1 MPQSGEQD
9 IPWTASRCLRLLRPI
24 TSRIEP
30 LQRLVVSRKTNQGD
44 SWKFDRE
51 SSSSPEVQDALMSS
65 PLQREDPTW
74 VPKGP
79 ADLTRTYSAR
89 HRRQYVQVPAAPKL
103 NAPVA
108 TPAAGPTLP
117 TPYRQ
122 PAMPD
127 LDVSSGESAGT
138 DMDESNRNQGASRKR
153 SKLSQSQSGDPELV
167 STPKSR
173 QRANLRAGIL
183 DALKTVL
190 ERTRDMETSTAEL
203 YSEMR
208 HRVGYTHD
216 TTKAIQDADHP
227 ASAAPQLQGFGIHE
241 SRHPLRQTK
250 QSLPEEHQSR
260 KQHPAIHGA
269 ASLFD
274 ICLRKVPVL
283 IEQEQ
288 HQRQIDKEDNSE
300 SNVASEIYDDLECL
314 GSAVASY
321 PPLRKVVRA
330 HALHL
335 VIGLFRQGT
344 LTKLTLHDVVTSL
357 VDKATR
363 SELHR
368 FLDAVSHLLEIN
380 DAMDLN
386 DAVSVWPPEGPIM
399 MLPGWLIGRYF
410 STWHLGS
417 QDQSLHGFGRPDW
430 STWLMYICGKFA
442 RETQGESLVG
452 LEEILAACGVPE
464 VREDGSTSWDKRS
477 GVSFGGPNIRLVA
490 GNLEQPLVVL
500 ASMAL
505 LGLKAPFDDLKYATA
520 LSITTA
526 FRVATI
532 RVFRDLDTIAH
543 ASGGAGSDVGW
554 KPLTT
559 KLLTLTMVLQS
570 TAQERTNA
578 HTSLDPNCI
587 ITAMRRVWFPKQD
600 WRADK
605 SRLQYSLDALHS
617 VAVCVGS
624 ENRDRA
630 ADALYDCVRP
640 LMDIAYDCDEVSAS
654 FLRELCVESTRRM
667 AKLYNLPKARRI
679 ARDIDEECEALGE
692 KIAKSK
698 WEEADLHDPLRKQR
712 HYMYDDGLR
721 EWIAY
726 SPPRSKAV
734 VVSHKRPSST
744 TDDGRPSKI
753 RKAVPDIDDS
763 GYASGS
769 LSPET
774 PARGHRKALVPGSPD
789 ELGPNWT
796 PSRLNLSS
804 RSPIQDT
811 EETNHHVHSSPT
823 QAAPPLVDDS
833 NSNDVGSANDG
844 PDELAL
850 DVRQP
855 RPRSSARV
863 VSTGSPRDPIVID
876 AAEEVNTRSR
886 VRPRAPNTALPVGR
900 SGNPIIM
907 HDEDDDFD
915 ELG

>member
-30 LQRLVVSRKTNQGD
+30 LQKLVVSRKSNQCG
-44 SWKFDRE
+44 SQNFDRE
-51 SSSSPEVQDALMSS
+51 SSSSPEDQDAFMSS
-65 PLQREDPTW
+65 PLPRGDPTW

-79 ADLTRTYSAR
+79 ADFTRTYSAR
-89 HRRQYVQVPAAPKL
+89 HRRQHVKVSTAQKLSAPAA
-103 NAPVA
+103 V
-108 TPAAGPTLP
+108 PAAGPTLP

-122 PAMPD
+122 SAVPD
-127 LDVSSGESAGT
+127 LDVSSGESART
-138 DMDESNRNQGASRKR
+138 DMDESNENKGASRRR
-153 SKLSQSQSGDPELV
+153 SKLSQGRSGDPRLV

-173 QRANLRAGIL
+173 QRANLRGGIL

-190 ERTRDMETSTAEL
+190 ERTQVMETSMAEL
-203 YSEMR
+203 SPESR
-208 HRVGYTHD
+208 RQVGNKHD
-216 TTKAIQDADHP
+216 TSRAIQDTDHP
-227 ASAAPQLQGFGIHE
+227 SSAASQQPGFGIHE
-241 SRHPLRQTK
+241 SQHPSRQTK
-250 QSLPEEHQSR
+250 RSLPDRHQSR
-260 KQHPAIHGA
+260 KDCTSEYGA
-269 ASLFD
+269 PSLFD
-274 ICLRKVPVL
+274 ICVRKVPEL

-288 HQRQIDKEDNSE
+288 HQRQIDKEDNGD
-300 SNVASEIYDDLECL
+300 SNVACEIYDDLECL
-314 GSAVASY
+314 GSTVASY

-335 VIGLFRQGT
+335 VIGLFREGT
-344 LTKLTLHDVVTSL
+344 LTELSFHHVVTSL
-357 VDKATR
+357 VDRATR

-368 FLDAVSHLLEIN
+368 FLDTVSDLLEIN
-380 DAMDLN
+380 DAMDVT
-386 DAVSVWPPEGPIM
+386 DAVSVWPPEDPIM

-417 QDQSLHGFGRPDW
+417 QDQSLHGFSRSEW
-430 STWLMYICGKFA
+430 SNWLAHICRKFA

-464 VREDGSTSWDKRS
+464 VREDGSTSWDKKS
-477 GVSFGGPNIRLVA
+477 GVSFGGPNIRLIA
-490 GNLEQPLVVL
+490 ANLEQPLVIL

-505 LGLKAPFDDLKYATA
+505 LGLKAPFDDLKYAKA

-532 RVFRDLDTIAH
+532 RVFKDLDTIAH
-543 ASGGAGSDVGW
+543 VSGGAGSDAGW

-570 TAQERTNA
+570 TAQESTDAYTN
-578 HTSLDPNCI
+578 LDPNCI
-587 ITAMRRVWFPKQD
+587 IRAMRRVWFPKQD
-600 WRADK
+600 WRADR

-617 VAVCVGS
+617 VAVCVGM
-624 ENRDRA
+624 NDRDRA

-640 LMDIAYDCDEVSAS
+640 LMDIAYGCEEGSAS

-667 AKLYNLPKARRI
+667 AKSYNLPKARRI

-726 SPPRSKAV
+726 SPPRPKAV

-744 TDDGRPSKI
+744 TDDGRPSKT
-753 RKAVPDIDDS
+753 RKTDPDVDDS

-769 LSPET
+769 VSSET
-774 PARGHRKALVPGSPD
+774 PPRGRRKALVPSSPD

-796 PSRLNLSS
+796 PSRLHLSS
-804 RSPIQDT
+804 TSPMNDT
-811 EETNHHVHSSPT
+811 EETSRHESCPT
-823 QAAPPLVDDS
+823 QVATPAVDTI
-833 NSNDVGSANDG
+833 NSNDVEPANDG

-850 DVRQP
+850 DVRQY

-863 VSTGSPRDPIVID
+863 VSTGSPQDPIVVDSEGDI
-876 AAEEVNTRSR
+876 VPTPR
-886 VRPRAPNTALPVGR
+886 VRPRVPNTALPVGR
-900 SGNPIIM
+900 FGNPIIM
-907 HDEDDDFD
+907 HDEDDDID